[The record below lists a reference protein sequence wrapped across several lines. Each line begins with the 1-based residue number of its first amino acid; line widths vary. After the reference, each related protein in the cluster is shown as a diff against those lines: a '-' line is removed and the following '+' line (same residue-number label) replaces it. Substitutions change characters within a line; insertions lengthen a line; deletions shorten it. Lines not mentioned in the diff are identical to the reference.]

1 MLAAKVA
8 FYVGELAVSGMRRNT
23 LVVVLFA
30 LALGL
35 KVLLPAATVF
45 ADVSSG
51 AHLPQAAL
59 RDCARAADEGALGET
74 QPPGK
79 AQRHA
84 ANCPLCQI
92 CSEGSFLLLERTPQP
107 AALVFFERAAPATP
121 DDHAAN
127 PVRLAATHQ
136 PRGPP
141 DFS

>member
-1 MLAAKVA
+1 M
-8 FYVGELAVSGMRRNT
+8 SGMRRNAF
-23 LVVVLFA
+23 VVVLFA

-35 KVLLPAATVF
+35 KVLLPAAGVF
-45 ADVSSG
+45 AHVSND
-51 AHLPQAAL
+51 ANLPQAAL
-59 RDCARAADEGALGET
+59 RDCVRAAEDGALGET
-74 QPPGK
+74 QPPGR

-92 CSEGSFLLLERTPQP
+92 FSEGSFLLLERTPQP
-107 AALVFFERAAPATP
+107 AALVFFEPAAPPTL

-127 PVRLAATHQ
+127 PVRAAAAHQ